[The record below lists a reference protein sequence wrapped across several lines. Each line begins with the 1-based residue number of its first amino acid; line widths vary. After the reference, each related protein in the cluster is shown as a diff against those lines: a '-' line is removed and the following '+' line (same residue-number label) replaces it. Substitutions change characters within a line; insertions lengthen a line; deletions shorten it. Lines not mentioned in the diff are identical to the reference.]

1 MKKVMSF
8 ATFAALLLAVIAGC
22 KKESGEDG
30 YKVQAVNVTLVYPKG
45 VDAVA
50 DVNVVLTNSTTNG
63 EFSSKTN
70 EKGIATIEVP
80 YGVYNIAASEKRA
93 IDGSLFLFN
102 GSASSVTVEESA

>member
-50 DVNVVLTNSTTNG
+50 DVNVVLT
-63 EFSSKTN
+63 
-70 EKGIATIEVP
+70 IV
-80 YGVYNIAASEKRA
+80 R
-93 IDGSLFLFN
+93 
-102 GSASSVTVEESA
+102 